1 MVAFSAVVES
11 GRQNQKINSFRDS
24 FMSNGRNY
32 NSGGTPYQSSKSKRS
47 GNKKSTKWI
56 WITLAIVFSSM
67 FLFCIVGVIGV
78 IFLGLGMVAADVEVE
93 VRDRPAIRENIGE
106 IEEFNINYSKTAAH
120 EDDEVFVFDVE
131 GTKGD
136 GEVTAKIET
145 NINGEEEIIWAE
157 LRTSAGDTIA
167 IE

>member
-1 MVAFSAVVES
+1 M
-11 GRQNQKINSFRDS
+11 
-24 FMSNGRNY
+24 
-32 NSGGTPYQSSKSKRS
+32 
-47 GNKKSTKWI
+47 
-56 WITLAIVFSSM
+56 
-67 FLFCIVGVIGV
+67 
-78 IFLGLGMVAADVEVE
+78 
-93 VRDRPAIRENIGE
+93 
-106 IEEFNINYSKTAAH
+106 
-120 EDDEVFVFDVE
+120 FDVE